1 MVISACDDRLE
12 PMVGQVAAQ
21 VQEED
26 QVGTQVQEEDQVG
39 TQVAEPTGWVIF
51 FFQDRA
57 SKSAYFSNI

>member
-12 PMVGQVAAQ
+12 PMVGQVAA
-21 VQEED
+21 
-26 QVGTQVQEEDQVG
+26 QVQEEDQVG

>member
-12 PMVGQVAAQ
+12 PMAGQLAEQVQEDQVGKQ

-26 QVGTQVQEEDQVG
+26 QLGTQVEEPKDW
-39 TQVAEPTGWVIF
+39 AIS
-51 FFQDRA
+51 FQDRA